1 VVARIRFKKGG
12 AAVIAA
18 VFIVATFGNAGRAES
33 SGQLSLVN
41 KVDEPVPLELGN
53 APGDERTATLALLVR
68 NASKRSGSLGVR
80 FFVAKSGA
88 FSDLRQRQ
96 QQPVADRPVLSTE
109 TKSLTITRGQTRL
122 LQLAFT
128 VPKKADA
135 SVLDGVLVITLGHY
149 SGVTPLVVR
158 TQGVV
163 GTEAARN
170 IEAPEPPKPALIVTS
185 LVPFWHGLIWG
196 EHQHVEIPAKPGELL
211 GRHQT
216 FLLGS
221 DSGGLLRLTLNTQPN
236 LEGAQDGLTSA
247 KLRVSK
253 VGRSGTYDGDLP
265 LGPGSADKL
274 AATVHV
280 RDFFFWAFTALGLG
294 ALLGGFGTAWWENWR
309 RRALLLKRA
318 KDAHDAFAAFVR
330 DRPGDALPPA
340 PDANVKLW
348 ALEVT
353 IGSARSDAEYDAQVD
368 AVASYELELYLWRR
382 LATAADGITGTSI
395 PEAADALFRDKQDVI
410 EQLRVLPED
419 EKSLKDFVEQAER
432 LAEIVSEFSPVWLL
446 WERWGDGDKL
456 LDPSSCYHFGAYR
469 DANTTLATLRCLA
482 DRKAQLEQRA
492 HAAIAQHRMN
502 LEQVTEAGELAA
514 VRAASLE
521 DIAHLARILPPSWR
535 RLEELPPA
543 AIGRVVRSFD
553 WLVALASAL
562 VTLLAVLLTLYG
574 RDYGSLADYGK
585 TFTAGFL
592 GQLAGATI
600 AWNLFPP
607 LRSYRAEK
615 IAGSSAT
622 TAAS

>member
-1 VVARIRFKKGG
+1 VVARIQFRNGG
-12 AAVIAA
+12 AVIAA
-18 VFIVATFGNAGRAES
+18 VFIVATFGNTGRAAAS
-33 SGQLSLVN
+33 AQLSLVK
-41 KVDEPVPLELGN
+41 KVDEPAPLVLVN
-53 APGDERTATLALLVR
+53 APGDERTAKLALLVR

-88 FSDLRQRQ
+88 FSDLRQTR
-96 QQPVADRPVLSTE
+96 QQPVADRPVLSAE

-122 LQLAFT
+122 LQLDFT
-128 VPKKADA
+128 VPKKADP

-158 TQGVV
+158 TRGVV
-163 GTEAARN
+163 GTRAARGM
-170 IEAPEPPKPALIVTS
+170 EVPEPPKPALIVTS

-221 DSGGLLRLTLNTQPN
+221 DSGGLLRLTLSSQPDM
-236 LEGAQDGLTSA
+236 EGAQDGLTSA
-247 KLRVSK
+247 TLRVSK
-253 VGRSGTYDGDLP
+253 VGRSGTYDGDLA
-265 LGPGSADKL
+265 LGPRSADKL
-274 AATVHV
+274 TATVHV
-280 RDFFFWAFTALGLG
+280 RDFFFWAFFVLGLG

-318 KDAHDAFAAFVR
+318 KDAHDVFAAFVR
-330 DRPGDALPPA
+330 GRPADALPPA

-348 ALEVT
+348 ALEAA
-353 IGSARSDAEYDAQVD
+353 IGSARSDNDYDAEVD
-368 AVASYELELYLWRR
+368 AVASYERELYLWRR
-382 LATAADGITGTSI
+382 LATAADGITGASI
-395 PEAADALFRDKQDVI
+395 PEAADALSRDREDVI

-419 EKSLKDFVEQAER
+419 EKSLKDFAERAER

-446 WERWGDGDKL
+446 WERWGDGDEL
-456 LDPSSCYHFGAYR
+456 VDPTSCYHFGAYR
-469 DANTTLATLRCLA
+469 HANTTLATLRCLA
-482 DRKAQLEQRA
+482 ERKAQLLQRA
-492 HAAIAQHRMN
+492 HAAIAQHPLN
-502 LEQVTEAGELAA
+502 LEQVH
-514 VRAASLE
+514 LE
-521 DIAHLARILPPSWR
+521 RILPPSWR

-553 WLVALASAL
+553 WVVALASGL
-562 VTLLAVLLTLYG
+562 VTLLAILLTLYG
-574 RDYGSLADYGK
+574 RDYGSLADYAK

-615 IAGSSAT
+615 TAGGST
-622 TAAS
+622 PNAAS